1 MKQCRSFLQFH
12 FYQCPY
18 RNDGMYS
25 LSIKREIST
34 ELDLYKELQ
43 QKPTKAIFMGS
54 GDEM

>member
-1 MKQCRSFLQFH
+1 
-12 FYQCPY
+12 
-18 RNDGMYS
+18 MYS

-34 ELDLYKELQ
+34 ELGLYKELQ

>member
-1 MKQCRSFLQFH
+1 
-12 FYQCPY
+12 
-18 RNDGMYS
+18 MYS